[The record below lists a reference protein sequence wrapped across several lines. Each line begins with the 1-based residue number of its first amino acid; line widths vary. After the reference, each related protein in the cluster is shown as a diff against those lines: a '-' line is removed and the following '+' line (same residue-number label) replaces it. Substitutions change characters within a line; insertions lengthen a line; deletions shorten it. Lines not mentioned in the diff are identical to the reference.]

1 MVPWNP
7 ESARGLDNSFAYHD
21 TGSSM
26 ATILTAE
33 TSRLCLPKHWPIPQN
48 GVINRERQLANATAV
63 GILYLPGPTWKFGSE
78 LWHLTEVSSH
88 HIYKISGQV
97 NYLKAPFCVFE
108 PSRLRKLPNNN
119 IGIGRGFTPG
129 GPKGGLSGLHYNR
142 LHEGIPT
149 GFGFIRHKRALVVTN
164 PLRNDHCHI
173 FSWKNRPGVWR
184 YTL

>member
-48 GVINRERQLANATAV
+48 GVINRERQLANATAM
-63 GILYLPGPTWKFGSE
+63 GILYLSGPTWKLGSE
-78 LWHLTEVSSH
+78 LWHLTEVSSY

-97 NYLKAPFCVFE
+97 NYLKAPFCVFDGFGDQVGFANC
-108 PSRLRKLPNNN
+108 PITISVSAGVSLRVARKGVCPDYITTGYMKGYRQVSGSL
-119 IGIGRGFTPG
+119 GI
-129 GPKGGLSGLHYNR
+129 SGLWWSR
-142 LHEGIPT
+142 IL
-149 GFGFIRHKRALVVTN
+149 
-164 PLRNDHCHI
+164 
-173 FSWKNRPGVWR
+173 
-184 YTL
+184 